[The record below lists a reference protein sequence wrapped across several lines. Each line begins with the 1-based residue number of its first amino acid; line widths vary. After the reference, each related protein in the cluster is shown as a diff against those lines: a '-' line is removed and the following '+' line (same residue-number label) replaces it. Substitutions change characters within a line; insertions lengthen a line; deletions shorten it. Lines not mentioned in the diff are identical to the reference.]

1 MHGHKI
7 INQNKLHFITCTV
20 VGWLD
25 VFTRSK
31 YKDIIIDSLNYCIK
45 NKGLVL
51 NAYVIMSNHIHII
64 GYAKSGY
71 QLSDIL
77 RDFKTFTSK
86 QIINSI
92 LEDTGESRQEWMLRL
107 FKYFAKY
114 NSNNTTY
121 QFWKNDNKPIELES
135 PKWISQRV
143 NYIHNN
149 PINAGIVKL
158 AEHYIYSSA
167 IDYAEGEGLIEVEL
181 IDLGFTEGFVPT

>member
-1 MHGHKI
+1 
-7 INQNKLHFITCTV
+7 
-20 VGWLD
+20 
-25 VFTRSK
+25 
-31 YKDIIIDSLNYCIK
+31 
-45 NKGLVL
+45 
-51 NAYVIMSNHIHII
+51 MSDHIHSI

-92 LEDTGESRQEWMLRL
+92 LEDPGESRQEWILRL

-114 NSNNTTY
+114 NSSNTTY
-121 QFWKNDNKPIELES
+121 QFWKNDNKSIELES

-143 NYIHNN
+143 IYIHNN
-149 PINAGIVKL
+149 PINAGKVKL

-167 IDYAEGEGLIEVEL
+167 NDYAEGEGLIEVEL
-181 IDLGFTEGFVPT
+181 IDLVFTEGFVPT